1 MEIMTDKFQKALFII
16 VACGIWGLATVFGL
30 GLPIYI
36 IDEIFGTKTLSLI
49 DNYIL
54 NGDNGNLKLFKLWLC
69 GIPLTILW
77 LIDKKWKV

>member
-1 MEIMTDKFQKALFII
+1 MISKFQNTLFI
-16 VACGIWGLATVFGL
+16 VVMCGAWGLATVFGF
-30 GLPIYI
+30 GIPIFI
-36 IDEIFGTKTLSLI
+36 IDEIFGTKILSLI

-54 NGDNGNLKLFKLWLC
+54 KGDNGHQKLFKLWLC